1 MKNYEELKKMLDRL
15 YKQLLIPIGGHN
27 DVAKA
32 IWMEVPD
39 RRLVTIANDEEFV
52 TVASTGQVIRNKEV
66 CEVEA
71 LYLVAFTS
79 PVTFEFKDV
88 IDGIVEENIA

>member
-15 YKQLLIPIGGHN
+15 YKQLLMPIGGHN

-32 IWMEVPD
+32 IWMEFPD
-39 RRLVTIANDEEFV
+39 KRLVTIANDDGFV

-66 CEVEA
+66 YEVEA
-71 LYLVAFTS
+71 LYLVVFNS
-79 PVTFEFKDV
+79 PITFELKDV
-88 IDGIVEENIA
+88 IDGIVKENIA